1 MSEELM
7 IGIENEL
14 HNINL
19 NLIELTKEIKEL
31 RNSSA
36 MIPSAIDELRIEFSE
51 AFPK

>member
-1 MSEELM
+1 MTEELM

-19 NLIELTKEIKEL
+19 NLIELTKAIKEL
-31 RNSSA
+31 RDSTGAIYSA
-36 MIPSAIDELRIEFSE
+36 LDDLREEFSE